1 MTISPQPVPKAR
13 KKFPIWLILVLVG
26 ATLSTLCIGALV
38 VFMGLNALGS
48 FAPAVFTASDNQSRV
63 TAPGN
68 WKDLPELH
76 DDAELHIG
84 DDSDEVYLIV
94 LTESREDLGE
104 MPLDEYTDLV
114 TASFSETIEN
124 AVFSEPRTMTIN
136 GMDAI
141 QLDITGTVD
150 DLDVVYTLTGVA
162 GDANYFQ
169 LVGWTLADRIERN
182 REVIEGT
189 IATFEQM
196 P

>member
-1 MTISPQPVPKAR
+1 MTTTSQPAPEGH
-13 KKFPIWLILVLVG
+13 KKFPIWLIIVIIG
-26 ATLSTLCIGALV
+26 ATLGTLCIGAFV
-38 VFMGLNALGS
+38 VFIGLNALGS

-68 WKDLPELH
+68 WKDLPELN

-84 DDSDEVYLIV
+84 EENDEIYLIV
-94 LTESREDLGE
+94 LTESREDLGDL
-104 MPLDEYTDLV
+104 PLDEYTDLV
-114 TASFSETIEN
+114 TANFSETIED
-124 AVFSEPRTMTIN
+124 ATFSEPRTMMIN
-136 GMDAI
+136 GMEAI

-169 LVGWTLADRIERN
+169 LVGWTLADRVERN
-182 REVIEGT
+182 REVIEQT
-189 IATFEQM
+189 IANFEQI